1 MKNIIRVT
9 AVIAALSLITSIRA
23 ANLEPGAIDL
33 GKLTPTPGAEFV
45 EVNINSNL
53 IAMVTNFAKKA
64 EPEVAEILKGLKSI
78 RVNVLGLN
86 DENRDDIQARIASVR
101 TQLDKNGWDR
111 IVTVMDGADDVG
123 VYMKTKGAEVVE
135 GVVVTVLSGKKE
147 AVFVYIIG
155 DIRPEKL
162 ATVGERFNIEPLK
175 HLPAKTA
182 GEKSDE

>member
-1 MKNIIRVT
+1 MKRIVCLT
-9 AVIAALSLITSIRA
+9 AALAAITFVSVRA

-111 IVTVMDGADDVG
+111 IVTVIDGADDVG

-147 AVFVYIIG
+147 AVFVNIIG
-155 DIRPEKL
+155 DIRPDNL
-162 ATVGERFNIEPLK
+162 ATVG
-175 HLPAKTA
+175 
-182 GEKSDE
+182 

>member
-1 MKNIIRVT
+1 MKKNLGVCAAIT
-9 AVIAALSLITSIRA
+9 AISLITSARA

-33 GKLTPTPGAEFV
+33 GKLSPVPGAEFV

-53 IAMVTNFAKKA
+53 VAMVTSLAKKA
-64 EPEVAEILKGLKSI
+64 EPEIAEILKGLKSI

-86 DENRDDIQARIASVR
+86 EENREDIQGRIASVR
-101 TQLDKNGWDR
+101 GQLEKGGWDR
-111 IVTVMDGADDVG
+111 IVTVVDGRDDVG

-135 GVVVTVLSGKKE
+135 GIVVTVLSGDKE
-147 AVFVYIIG
+147 AVFVNVVG

-175 HLPAKTA
+175 HLPGKPAARKN
-182 GEKSDE
+182 DE

>member
-1 MKNIIRVT
+1 
-9 AVIAALSLITSIRA
+9 
-23 ANLEPGAIDL
+23 
-33 GKLTPTPGAEFV
+33 
-45 EVNINSNL
+45 
-53 IAMVTNFAKKA
+53 
-64 EPEVAEILKGLKSI
+64 VAEILKGLKSI

-147 AVFVYIIG
+147 AVFVNIIG